1 MAEVGPWKKWAA
13 LIIFAVQNAGA
24 VLLMR
29 YSKLLRAPPY
39 SNLAAVMMQELVKL
53 VVSTGLYMHEC
64 GGPIQMTRALQAD
77 IQTHSVE
84 WFKLAVPSFLY
95 TLQNVMLFVGAAH
108 LEAAIAQVT
117 YQSKI
122 FFTAIFSV
130 VLLRKELSTNQW
142 IGIGILVVGVLCVQG
157 IIDEIIPAAN
167 SAANA
172 AAALASPPPATHT
185 MLRGLGGNR
194 TRGHSVH
201 GSRQHRRLH
210 TPPPG
215 PPPPAEQVP
224 LLGIGAMV
232 LAAVCSSFASVFFEK
247 MLKSPNKPSLWLRNI
262 QLAAYSAIIALFTL
276 LGTADPAIAARGYLH
291 DFNGVTW
298 AVVFTQSVGGIIV
311 AVTIK
316 YADNILRTF
325 SQTVAVI
332 LGAFGSYFLFDFRFT
347 ASFNLGMLFVAI
359 AIVLYGHQAR
369 TPEES
374 YRSCV
379 ACCFAP
385 AAL

>member
-1 MAEVGPWKKWAA
+1 MEVSPWKKWAA
-13 LIIFAVQNAGA
+13 LVIFAVQNAGA

-39 SNLAAVMMQELVKL
+39 SNVAAVMMQELVKL
-53 VVSTGLYMHEC
+53 LVSTALYMQEC
-64 GGPIQMTRALQAD
+64 GGPFKMARALRAD
-77 IQTHSVE
+77 IEKNSVE
-84 WFKLAVPSFLY
+84 WFKLAVPALLY
-95 TLQNVMLFVGAAH
+95 TLQNIMLFVGAAH

-130 VLLRKELSTNQW
+130 ALLGKKLSTNQW

-157 IIDEIIPAAN
+157 MVDKFLSPAT
-167 SAANA
+167 
-172 AAALASPPPATHT
+172 AAALSP
-185 MLRGLGGNR
+185 
-194 TRGHSVH
+194 
-201 GSRQHRRLH
+201 
-210 TPPPG
+210 
-215 PPPPAEQVP
+215 PPPPARGMLPMRMWNHTFHTRGSGRAHRLERHLRTALPPSAAPPPAAVQVP
-224 LLGIGAMV
+224 LLGMGAMV
-232 LAAVCSSFASVFFEK
+232 LAALCSSFASVYFEK
-247 MLKSPNKPSLWLRNI
+247 MLKSGNKPSLWLRNI
-262 QLAAYSAIIALFTL
+262 QLAAYSAVIALITL
-276 LGTADPAIAARGYLH
+276 MVTADPAVAKGGYLH
-291 DFNGVTW
+291 DFNTCTW
-298 AVVFTQSVGGIIV
+298 AVVLTQSVGGIIV

-347 ASFNLGMLFVAI
+347 ASFNFGMLLVGV

-374 YRSCV
+374 YRACI